1 MFDGLFGAIGSVASA
16 AIAANAMQNAIDK
29 QIASL
34 KEARDFV
41 FNQLDPTKINAEAL
55 AADVQSANARLALQ
69 GQIDPKLLEARYQGE
84 ASQAELL
91 KKLGVQSESVANQAV
106 TEAMTGQQGMM
117 DAKNKL
123 ISDAMAQLQQGA
135 TLPPDV
141 QAEMVKSGLE
151 ASGMV
156 TQHAGAKGVGGQ
168 QLRTIIGQAGVNLQM
183 KRQQQASEM
192 LSSAQNLETSRQ
204 NILQNLFPRLTQN
217 QLSTLQG
224 NQSAIELSNKML
236 PQAGLSGTSVANIW
250 MSRVGAT
257 NQINQDMANAQA
269 QAGMNMGNIWSRG
282 AGGAI
287 SSIGGMIPKSGGGG
301 GGGGWGGPSGG
312 GYDMSTAASGS
323 DWSSFM

>member
-1 MFDGLFGAIGSVASA
+1 MVGSMASA
-16 AIAANAMQNAIDK
+16 AIQANAMQNAIDK
-29 QIASL
+29 QIESL
-34 KEARDFV
+34 KQARDFV
-41 FNQLDPTKINAEAL
+41 FNQLDPNTINPQAL
-55 AADVQSANARLALQ
+55 AADVQNANARLALQ

-91 KKLGVQSESVANQAV
+91 KKLGVQSDAVANQAV

-141 QAEMVKSGLE
+141 QAELVKSGLE

-156 TQHAGAKGVGGQ
+156 TQHASAKGVGGQ

-217 QLSTLQG
+217 QLSNLQG
-224 NQSAIELSNKML
+224 QQSAIQLSNSML
-236 PQAGLSGTSVANIW
+236 PQAGLSGSSVANLW
-250 MSRVGAT
+250 LARVGAT
-257 NQINQDMANAQA
+257 NQINQDMANSQA
-269 QAGMNMGNIWSRG
+269 QASMNMGNIWGRA
-282 AGGAI
+282 AGGAV
-287 SSIGGMIPKSGGGG
+287 SSIGGMIPKGGGG
-301 GGGGWGGPSGG
+301 GYITGGGPSGG